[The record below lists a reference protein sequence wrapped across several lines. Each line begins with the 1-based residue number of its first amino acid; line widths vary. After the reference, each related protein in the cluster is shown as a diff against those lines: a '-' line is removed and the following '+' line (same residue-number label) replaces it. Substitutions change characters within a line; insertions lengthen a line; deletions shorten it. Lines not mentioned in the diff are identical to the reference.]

1 MILRVEADES
11 QTFVDNP
18 QWTWRTTVAELIS
31 PPLIQRS
38 PTASDR
44 AKTCCRASD
53 DRQDAARTDAPC
65 KAFND
70 GLTVPSASTPPSLPP
85 TTVAARRAV
94 NDHRLFNKRSFGDRG
109 SVDPMSRR
117 GPSGAEGHE
126 RDRDCS
132 KQSDDHSLSGDGH
145 WFLHR
150 CPKGLRACSS
160 HATGM

>member
-1 MILRVEADES
+1 MILRAEADES

-44 AKTCCRASD
+44 AKTCCGASD

-70 GLTVPSASTPPSLPP
+70 GFYLNRAIRIYAAIPP
-85 TTVAARRAV
+85 T
-94 NDHRLFNKRSFGDRG
+94 NNC
-109 SVDPMSRR
+109 
-117 GPSGAEGHE
+117 SGA
-126 RDRDCS
+126 
-132 KQSDDHSLSGDGH
+132 
-145 WFLHR
+145 
-150 CPKGLRACSS
+150 AC
-160 HATGM
+160 GE